1 MSDRSAFEDFAAKWR
16 ARWPEWAIAEA
27 FVPAA
32 QRDLAA
38 AWFALLQEF
47 ADAAWGGSD
56 PAPGLAKLAWWQE
69 ELRGWAKGAHRHPL
83 GSVLRPRPAPW
94 SAMADAMPAL
104 RYREL
109 PRDPAVALAVLE
121 PLGEG
126 CAGIE
131 AVLFD
136 APSSA
141 TGAVMA
147 MLGGAAVDAGGAR
160 SAAALRAGWPGGRVA
175 AIPPRLRDHIV
186 RRRLEAAATGAAW
199 QPATRLGTLWGSWRA
214 ARN

>member
-1 MSDRSAFEDFAAKWR
+1 
-16 ARWPEWAIAEA
+16 
-27 FVPAA
+27 
-32 QRDLAA
+32 
-38 AWFALLQEF
+38 
-47 ADAAWGGSD
+47 
-56 PAPGLAKLAWWQE
+56 
-69 ELRGWAKGAHRHPL
+69 
-83 GSVLRPRPAPW
+83 
-94 SAMADAMPAL
+94 MPAL

-109 PRDPAVALAVLE
+109 PHDPAAALAVLE

-136 APSSA
+136 ARSSA

-147 MLGGAAVDAGGAR
+147 ILAGAAVDAGGAS
-160 SAAALRAGWPGGRVA
+160 SAAALRAGWPVGQVA
-175 AIPPRLRDHIV
+175 AIPPRLRDQIV

-199 QPATRLGTLWGSWRA
+199 RPATRWGTLWGSWRA

>member
-1 MSDRSAFEDFAAKWR
+1 
-16 ARWPEWAIAEA
+16 
-27 FVPAA
+27 
-32 QRDLAA
+32 
-38 AWFALLQEF
+38 
-47 ADAAWGGSD
+47 
-56 PAPGLAKLAWWQE
+56 
-69 ELRGWAKGAHRHPL
+69 
-83 GSVLRPRPAPW
+83 
-94 SAMADAMPAL
+94 MPAL

-109 PRDPAVALAVLE
+109 PREPGAALAVLE
-121 PLGEG
+121 PLGAG

-136 APSSA
+136 APTLA

-160 SAAALRAGWPGGRVA
+160 SAAALRAGWTGGRAA
-175 AIPPRLRDHIV
+175 AIPPRLRDQIV

-199 QPATRLGTLWGSWRA
+199 QPAARWGTLWGSWRA